1 MRINENNKNFYF
13 YNTPLKYN
21 KVNPVDHENY
31 ILLKETM
38 KKYTNKYPTK
48 TLVDGLILLIAGLP
62 LLVIVEVLVSI
73 FIFLR

>member
-1 MRINENNKNFYF
+1 
-13 YNTPLKYN
+13 
-21 KVNPVDHENY
+21 
-31 ILLKETM
+31 M